1 MFLKFQTQ
9 EERRAYR
16 GSDFV
21 EIQYCPFPVGTPEKK
36 IVNVISHWALTS
48 LYVEDENEFYTE
60 YKDILGDGLYNNLKY
75 GAVDLYGINYYSAE
89 KVQRIMYSLNE
100 LKPKGY
106 EFFLNWLSDSPFN
119 NGFYIL
125 GL

>member
-9 EERRAYR
+9 EDRRAYR

-21 EIQYCPFPVGTPEKK
+21 EIQYCHFPVGTPEKK

-48 LYVEDENEFYTE
+48 SYVEDENEFYTK

-75 GAVDLYGINYYSAE
+75 GRVDLCGINYYSPE
-89 KVQRIMYSLNE
+89 KAQRIMSSLNKH
-100 LKPKGY
+100 KPKGY
-106 EFFLNWLSDSPFN
+106 EVFLKWLSNAPFN
-119 NGFYIL
+119 NSFYIL